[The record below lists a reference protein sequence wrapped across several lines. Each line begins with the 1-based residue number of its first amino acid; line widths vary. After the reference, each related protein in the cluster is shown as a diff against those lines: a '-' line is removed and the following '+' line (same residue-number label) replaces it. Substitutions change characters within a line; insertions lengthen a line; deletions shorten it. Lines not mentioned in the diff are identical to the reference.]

1 MRLAPW
7 AAAYLAF
14 NGAAALVLWW
24 TGYPWHPQTI
34 GGWIAFL
41 LLAAPLVMAAESV
54 GGWLW
59 GNRWARKIESETAGQ
74 PLSFRRLAYAL
85 LIMLL
90 IFAATMW
97 LGGVLEG
104 GAP

>member
-1 MRLAPW
+1 MRPVHF
-7 AAAYLAF
+7 AAGYLAF
-14 NGAAALVLWW
+14 TGVAALVLLW

-41 LLAAPLVMAAESV
+41 LLAAPLVIAAEAV
-54 GGWLW
+54 GGWWW

-97 LGGVLEG
+97 LSGVLAG